1 MQVSLSGKLHLT
13 SPAIR
18 QDSSMSTIHKALQLS
33 ADTRNNCAVKEGDPL
48 LSLETKLL
56 AAGVPREVLEEAQA
70 AKGKNGAGFF
80 ELLTRK
86 KALSEDRL
94 LKILSEHYGL
104 PYLPELPAE
113 SINIDFTQAVS
124 IQYLKKFKMIPVET
138 PRSSAIAVNDPS
150 NFQPI
155 DDLRRQLG
163 RPEATVVLAPQ
174 EEIIAAI
181 NLAYDSSRASAKDF
195 FEEMNEESA
204 DELISEIN
212 ETADLLDETSDAPI
226 IKLVNLLVAGAIK
239 DRASDI
245 HVEPYSGNLKIRYRI
260 DGILYDILNLPRRIQ
275 SPLVSRIKIMAK
287 LNIAEKR
294 LPQDGRIE
302 IKIAD
307 RLIDIRVSVI
317 PTAFGERVVLRLLD
331 KTGKMLMLSDL
342 GMHDERIKLLN
353 KLIKSP
359 YGIILVTGPTGSG
372 KTTTLYAALST
383 INRPEINI
391 ITIEDPIEYQMEG
404 VGQIQVNPK
413 IDLTFAAGLRSIVR
427 QDPDVILIGEIRD
440 RETAEIAIQ
449 SSLTGHLV
457 FSTLHTN
464 DAASAIT
471 RLIDMGIEPFL
482 ATSSI
487 IAIIAQ
493 RLVRV
498 LCPHCKEVYQP
509 DDESLFNLG
518 LDESVLEC
526 NTFYRKKGCN
536 LCMQTGFRGRTAIFE
551 ILVVDDD
558 IKRLVLRTSDANQL
572 NELALKQ
579 GMITLQKDGIL
590 KVMRGITTVEEVLR
604 VTRSLNRKEDVAVE
618 T

>member
-1 MQVSLSGKLHLT
+1 MSKIHTALKESAGPTQSFSPPQEVVFSSLDKKLI
-13 SPAIR
+13 S
-18 QDSSMSTIHKALQLS
+18 
-33 ADTRNNCAVKEGDPL
+33 
-48 LSLETKLL
+48 
-56 AAGVPREVLEEAQA
+56 AGVALDTLAEAHSM
-70 AKGKNGAGFF
+70 KKNNGTGFF
-80 ELLTRK
+80 DQLIRK
-86 KALSEDRL
+86 KALDEIQL
-94 LKILSEHYGL
+94 LKILAEHFGL
-104 PYLPELPAE
+104 AFWPELPME
-113 SINIDFTQAVS
+113 SINIDFTQNVS
-124 IQYLKKFKMIPVET
+124 IQYLKKHKIVPLIT
-138 PRSSAIAVNDPS
+138 SQDSAIAVNDPT
-150 NFQPI
+150 NFQSV
-155 DDLRRQLG
+155 DDLRQLLKN
-163 RPEATVVLAPQ
+163 PDLPVVLSSQDA
-174 EEIIAAI
+174 IMAAI
-181 NLAYDSSRASAKDF
+181 NMAYDMSRASAKDY
-195 FEEMNEESA
+195 FEEMNDAST
-204 DELISEIN
+204 DDLISKID

-245 HVEPYSGNLKIRYRI
+245 HVEPYSSNLKIRYRI

-307 RLIDIRVSVI
+307 RLVDIRVSVI

-331 KTGKMLMLSDL
+331 KTANILMLSDL
-342 GMHDERIKLLN
+342 GMHDQRIKLLN
-353 KLIKSP
+353 RLIKSP

-391 ITIEDPIEYQMEG
+391 ITIEDPIEYQMDG

-413 IDLTFAAGLRSIVR
+413 IDLSFAAGLRSIVR

-464 DAASAIT
+464 DAASAVT

-482 ATSSI
+482 VTSSI

-498 LCPHCKEVYQP
+498 LCPHCKEVYVP
-509 DDESLFNLG
+509 DDESLSNLG
-518 LDESVLEC
+518 LDRVVLQN

-551 ILVVDDD
+551 IMIVDDE
-558 IKRLVLRTSDANQL
+558 IKRLVLKTSDANQI
-572 NELALKQ
+572 NELALKR
-579 GMITLQKDGIL
+579 GMITLQKDGID
-590 KVMRGITTVEEVLR
+590 KVLSGITTTEEVLR
-604 VTRSLNRKEDVAVE
+604 VTRSLNRADDIVLEV
-618 T
+618 

>member
-1 MQVSLSGKLHLT
+1 
-13 SPAIR
+13 
-18 QDSSMSTIHKALQLS
+18 MSTIPTALNASAGIDKNVAFLEGQKAS
-33 ADTRNNCAVKEGDPL
+33 
-48 LSLETKLL
+48 SLDEKLL
-56 AAGVPREVLEEAQA
+56 AAGVPPETLTEAYN
-70 AKGKNGAGFF
+70 AKGKGGVGFF

-86 KALSEDRL
+86 KAIDEIRL
-94 LKILSEHYGL
+94 LRLLSEHFSI
-104 PYLPELPAE
+104 PFWRELPME
-113 SINIDFTQAVS
+113 SINIDFTQNVP
-124 IQYLKKFKMIPVET
+124 IHYLKKHKMVPIITAESQVI
-138 PRSSAIAVNDPS
+138 AINDPL
-150 NFQPI
+150 NFQPA
-155 DDLRRQLG
+155 DDLRLLLQTQNL
-163 RPEATVVLAPQ
+163 PIVLASLDA
-174 EEIIAAI
+174 ITAAI
-181 NLAYDSSRASAKDF
+181 NLAYDMSRASAKDY
-195 FEEMNEESA
+195 FEEMSEATA
-204 DELISEIN
+204 DDLISEIS

-226 IKLVNLLVAGAIK
+226 IKLVNLLVSGAIK

-245 HVEPYSGNLKIRYRI
+245 HVEPYSSSLKIRYRI
-260 DGILYDILNLPRRIQ
+260 DGILYDILSLPRRIQ
-275 SPLVSRIKIMAK
+275 SPLTSRLKIMAK

-302 IKIAD
+302 LKIAD
-307 RLIDIRVSVI
+307 RLVDVRVSVL

-331 KTGKMLMLSDL
+331 KSSSILLLSDL
-342 GMHDERIKLLN
+342 GMHDERIKLLE

-391 ITIEDPIEYQMEG
+391 ITIEDPIEYQIDG

-464 DAASAIT
+464 DAASSIT

-482 ATSSI
+482 VTSSI
-487 IAIIAQ
+487 VAIIAQ

-498 LCPHCKEVYQP
+498 LCPHCKEVYTP
-509 DDESLFNLG
+509 DEETLVNLD
-518 LDESVLEC
+518 LNQSVLRD

-536 LCMQTGFRGRTAIFE
+536 LCMQTGFHGRSAIFE
-551 ILVVDDD
+551 IMVVDDN
-558 IKRLVLRTSDANQL
+558 IKRLVLKTSDATQI
-572 NELALKQ
+572 NELAIKQ
-579 GMITLQKDGIL
+579 GMITLRQDGIQ
-590 KVMRGITTVEEVLR
+590 KVMAGVTTTEEVLR
-604 VTRSLNRKEDVAVE
+604 VTRSLNRKDDIVQE

>member
-1 MQVSLSGKLHLT
+1 MSKIHTALKESAGITSGSAASGEAVLSSLDKKL
-13 SPAIR
+13 I
-18 QDSSMSTIHKALQLS
+18 
-33 ADTRNNCAVKEGDPL
+33 
-48 LSLETKLL
+48 
-56 AAGVPREVLEEAQA
+56 AAGVAPDTLAEAHSL
-70 AKGKNGAGFF
+70 KKNNGTGFF
-80 ELLTRK
+80 DHLIRK
-86 KALSEDRL
+86 KTIDEIQL
-94 LKILSEHYGL
+94 LKVLSEHFGL
-104 PYLPELPAE
+104 SFWPELPME
-113 SINIDFTQAVS
+113 SINIDFTQNVS
-124 IQYLKKFKMIPVET
+124 IQYLKKHKIVPLIT
-138 PRSSAIAVNDPS
+138 SQDSAIAVNDPT
-150 NFQPI
+150 NFQPV
-155 DDLRRQLG
+155 DDLRQLLKS
-163 RPEATVVLAPQ
+163 PDLPVVLSSQDA
-174 EEIIAAI
+174 IAAAI
-181 NLAYDSSRASAKDF
+181 NMAYDMSRASAKDY
-195 FEEMNEESA
+195 FEEMNEA
-204 DELISEIN
+204 ATDDLISKID

-226 IKLVNLLVAGAIK
+226 IKLVNLLVSGAIK

-307 RLIDIRVSVI
+307 RLVDIRVSVI

-331 KTGKMLMLSDL
+331 KTANILRLADL

-391 ITIEDPIEYQMEG
+391 ITIEDPIEYQMDG

-464 DAASAIT
+464 DAASAVT

-482 ATSSI
+482 VTSSI

-498 LCPHCKEVYQP
+498 LCPHCKEVYVP
-509 DDESLFNLG
+509 DEETLANLG
-518 LDESVLEC
+518 LDRSVLKK
-526 NTFYRKKGCN
+526 NIFYRKNGCN

-551 ILVVDDD
+551 IMIVDDE
-558 IKRLVLRTSDANQL
+558 IKKLVLKTSDANQI

-579 GMITLQKDGIL
+579 GMITLQKDGIY
-590 KVMRGITTVEEVLR
+590 KVLNGITTTEEVLR
-604 VTRSLNRKEDVAVE
+604 VTRSLNRSDDIVLEV
-618 T
+618 